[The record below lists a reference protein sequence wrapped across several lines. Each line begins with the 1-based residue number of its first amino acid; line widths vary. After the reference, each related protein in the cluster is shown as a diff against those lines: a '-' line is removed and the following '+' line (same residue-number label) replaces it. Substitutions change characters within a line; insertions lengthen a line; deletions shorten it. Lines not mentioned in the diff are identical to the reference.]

1 MPCHNLRAITLRYSG
16 QELPSFMMTTAK
28 VTKSLSNQPGSQR
41 DFPCRFNTSV
51 QFGLPDERCRAQILH
66 QYAKHLSDKE
76 VVSVAA
82 ASVGMAGRDLKDLS
96 EQAERRWASK
106 VGTCNPLLL
115 QLYCCQHS
123 SSRSVLLYPNACLFQ
138 FTSQVTISLKLKSP
152 PPQPPTPPPP
162 HPLSPLSL
170 ILVIGKRWH
179 PRPHLDCMSGKLSF
193 NLVRI

>member
-1 MPCHNLRAITLRYSG
+1 M
-16 QELPSFMMTTAK
+16 
-28 VTKSLSNQPGSQR
+28 PGSQR
-41 DFPCRFNTSV
+41 GFPCRFNTSV
-51 QFGLPDERCRAQILH
+51 QFGLPDESCRAQILH

-123 SSRSVLLYPNACLFQ
+123 SSRSVLLYPDACLSQ
-138 FTSQVTISLKLKSP
+138 VTSQVTTSLKIQANCHITWSGSELMWTICKTIQSNAR
-152 PPQPPTPPPP
+152 QSVVFA
-162 HPLSPLSL
+162 LSCH
-170 ILVIGKRWH
+170 RW
-179 PRPHLDCMSGKLSF
+179 
-193 NLVRI
+193 